1 MKKTII
7 MAAAMA
13 VIMAFTACGNGESS
27 SDKSKA
33 DSSTSDSSSESLT
46 GSDSKDGSEAS
57 GNSSQ
62 SEDGSSGSSSG
73 AVTTT
78 TDDSEA
84 GTADT
89 ALSTTAKT
97 DDATVSATGKDAAV
111 TTTAAAQKT
120 TDTDKITTTAAEKKT
135 TSKTSKKEAK
145 AIAAGE
151 EAEPVYNFFKALEIN
166 DSKMFEE
173 IFPDG
178 LVEKLGE
185 ENGGKDYL
193 FSSFRDSLVEDYGD
207 GFTFDVKITEKE
219 TMTDDM
225 KSEMEKTLKDY
236 FNVKTDISEGYM
248 VTAAVTINSD
258 SRKEDDTFK
267 VLVGNVGE
275 KWVIL
280 NLFA

>member
-13 VIMAFTACGNGESS
+13 VIMAFTACGNSESS

-57 GNSSQ
+57 ENSSQ
-62 SEDGSSGSSSG
+62 SGDGSSGGSG
-73 AVTTT
+73 GDTTT
-78 TDDSEA
+78 TT
-84 GTADT
+84 TADGQEPT
-89 ALSTTAKT
+89 QTTTSATTDSDVTEPADTKTTTVTKSDDGQAKNTTASK
-97 DDATVSATGKDAAV
+97 ATV
-111 TTTAAAQKT
+111 
-120 TDTDKITTTAAEKKT
+120 
-135 TSKTSKKEAK
+135 KTSKKEAK

-178 LVEKLGE
+178 LYEKLGE

-193 FSSFRDSLVEDYGD
+193 FSNFRDSLVEDYGD
-207 GFTFDVKITEKE
+207 GFTFDVIITEKE

-225 KSEMEKTLKDY
+225 ISEMEKTLKDF

-267 VLVGNVGE
+267 VLVGNGGK